1 MPSHIL
7 EILKTL
13 IWKYENLQ
21 LSNLQNIGYFFYYSF
36 FLLFFKFLNLN
47 MFEQNKKL
55 KTSEN
60 NTRK

>member
-21 LSNLQNIGYFFYYSF
+21 LSNLQNIEYF
-36 FLLFFKFLNLN
+36 
-47 MFEQNKKL
+47 
-55 KTSEN
+55 
-60 NTRK
+60 